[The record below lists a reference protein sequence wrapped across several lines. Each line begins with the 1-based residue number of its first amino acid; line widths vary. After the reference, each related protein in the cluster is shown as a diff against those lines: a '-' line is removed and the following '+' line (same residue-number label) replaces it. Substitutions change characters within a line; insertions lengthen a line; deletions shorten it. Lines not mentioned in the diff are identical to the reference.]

1 MSSKRADP
9 RVRALMKFHGA
20 DGEPAD
26 LISRLCLG
34 LLDDAGEGVPV
45 DLEVLA
51 SFRNAY
57 VDYADQEQSEM
68 IHWDGR
74 NFRIRV
80 RNADTLGRQRFSC
93 AHAIVHT
100 WFFESSGHG
109 QDGPNTEQGWSE
121 AEEDLCDLGA
131 AALLLPEAAFRAAC
145 PADVTIDHIL
155 RLAVEFQASA
165 ESTALRAVSL
175 SGTPLAM
182 AVLEMK
188 LTPTEHRT
196 LASRRSKPALLGME
210 GPVITPR
217 LRVVKS
223 FSQGMRYLP
232 PHKSVGD
239 GTPLAAVLEHGGV
252 DYVGEIGI
260 VGGTYRVS
268 ARNLRV
274 RRSGALI
281 DRVVTLIAPYG

>member
-1 MSSKRADP
+1 
-9 RVRALMKFHGA
+9 MKFHGA
-20 DGEPAD
+20 DGEPSD
-26 LISRLCLG
+26 LISRLCLA
-34 LLDDAGEGVPV
+34 LLDDAGESVPV

-57 VDYADQEQSEM
+57 VDYADQEQSET
-68 IHWDGR
+68 IRWDGQ

-109 QDGPNTEQGWSE
+109 QDGSNAEQCWSE

-131 AALLLPEAAFRAAC
+131 AALLLPESAFRAAC
-145 PADVTIDHIL
+145 PADVTIDDIL
-155 RLAVEFQASA
+155 QLASEFQASA

-175 SGTPLAM
+175 SETPLAM

-188 LTPTEHRT
+188 LTPTENQK
-196 LASRRSKPALLGME
+196 LASWRSKPGLPGLECPAT
-210 GPVITPR
+210 TPR
-217 LRVVKS
+217 LRVVRS
-223 FSQGMRYLP
+223 FSRGMRYLP

-239 GTPLAAVLEHGGV
+239 TPLASVLEHDRI

-260 VGGTYRVS
+260 AGGTYRVS
-268 ARNLRV
+268 ARNLRM
-274 RRSGALI
+274 RRDGGLI
-281 DRVVTLIAPYG
+281 DRVVALIAPYS

>member
-1 MSSKRADP
+1 ME
-9 RVRALMKFHGA
+9 FHGA

-26 LISRLCLG
+26 LISRLCLD
-34 LLDDAGEGVPV
+34 LLNDAGESVPV

-57 VDYADQEQSEM
+57 VDYANQEQAET
-68 IHWDGR
+68 IYWDGR

-80 RNADTLGRQRFSC
+80 RNVDNPGRQRFSC

-109 QDGPNTEQGWSE
+109 QEGSNTEQGWSE

-145 PADVTIDHIL
+145 PADVTIDDIL
-155 RLAVEFQASA
+155 QLAEEFQASA
-165 ESTALRAVSL
+165 ESTALRAVAL
-175 SGTPLAM
+175 SETPLAM

-188 LTPTEHRT
+188 LKPTEHKT
-196 LASRRSKPALLGME
+196 LASRRSHPGRPGME
-210 GPVITPR
+210 DPTIIPR

-223 FSQGMRYLP
+223 FGQGLGFLP
-232 PHKSVGD
+232 RHKSVAD
-239 GTPLAAVLEHGGV
+239 GTPLASVLEHGGV

-260 VGGTYRVS
+260 VAGTYRVS
-268 ARNLRV
+268 ARNLPV
-274 RRSGALI
+274 RRGGELI
-281 DRVVTLIAPYG
+281 GRVVALIAPYG